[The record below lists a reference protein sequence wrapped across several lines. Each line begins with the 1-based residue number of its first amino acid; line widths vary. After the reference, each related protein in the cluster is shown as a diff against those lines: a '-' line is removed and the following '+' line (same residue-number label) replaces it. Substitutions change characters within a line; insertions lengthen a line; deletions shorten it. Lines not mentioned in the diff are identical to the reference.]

1 MLMKRVFDNH
11 LCLPRGGGGGGGGS
25 RLNDIFG
32 QEVSNL
38 LMYEGLII
46 HAKTSRLSCD

>member
-1 MLMKRVFDNH
+1 MSMKRAFDNH
-11 LCLPRGGGGGGGGS
+11 LCLPRRGGGGGGS

-38 LMYEGLII
+38 LTYEGLII